1 MSEKLSQNNYL
12 HVVVLVFGI
21 TSLLLAFAPISR
33 YYRYYESIQ
42 NLGGI
47 TYLLYIVP
55 FFVIGCAIAALYKKL
70 PNVGIWYISI
80 GGIGLMLT
88 ILTVYIGDKTL
99 EAFIEFN
106 STLTNIT
113 PRLGIG
119 AIVMFIIYF
128 FIALI
133 GYALITSSNK
143 DNNPSQ
149 EEKSEG

>member
-1 MSEKLSQNNYL
+1 MPEKTLQDKYL
-12 HVVVLVFGI
+12 HITVLVFGI
-21 TSLLLAFAPISR
+21 ISLLLAFAPISR
-33 YYRYYESIQ
+33 YYQYYESIQ

-80 GGIGLMLT
+80 GGIGFMLT

-99 EAFIEFN
+99 EAFIELN
-106 STLTNIT
+106 STLTYIT
-113 PRLGIG
+113 PQLGIG
-119 AIVMFIIYF
+119 AVAMFIAYLF
-128 FIALI
+128 VMLA